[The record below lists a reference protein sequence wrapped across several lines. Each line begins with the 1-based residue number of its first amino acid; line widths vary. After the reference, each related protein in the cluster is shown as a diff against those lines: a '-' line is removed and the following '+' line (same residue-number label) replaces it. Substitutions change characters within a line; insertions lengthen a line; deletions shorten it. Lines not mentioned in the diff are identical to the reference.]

1 MLNLQLYIEGTEVE
15 LFKDESVS
23 LTQTLQNV
31 KDISKIFTDFTKTF
45 NVPASKE
52 NNKLFKHFYNFDVT
66 GYVSGTKKSAELYLN
81 HQLFKKG
88 KIKLEGVS
96 LKQGKAHTYK
106 LTFIGDTVNLK
117 DLLGES
123 KLSALNNIHG
133 MEFTYNADNVVTYM
147 QDGLDVTV
155 DGATYPDALIIP
167 LITHTQRL
175 YYDSSLPVVNSGNL
189 HYDASTI
196 QGVGY
201 EQLKPA
207 LRVYTLIK
215 AIESQYG
222 LKFSGD
228 FFNTDN
234 SVFYNLYLWLHR
246 KEGGVLEE
254 DKIRTK
260 ATFCCPSGS
269 SADRST
275 WAGKVG
281 QDYFEFRQPSN
292 PDNVR
297 LQYKIK
303 VITAA
308 TDYNVI
314 VERNGEERE
323 RLDNVSGEQILGGID
338 TSHRFPAGQYRI
350 YFESETP
357 ADFQL
362 EIKLNEWV
370 KGLLGLA
377 NDNKFIEIQGRAKV
391 ETVADFNAA
400 LQLPDMKI
408 LDFITGIFKM
418 FNLTAFQDYNGVIQ
432 VKPLDDFYAQSKNTF
447 DITEFLDT
455 NSATVD
461 ALMPYRRISFGFE
474 GTESFFSES
483 HKELFNVEWAREQYE
498 DFYNTEGGTFE
509 LKLPFEHHKFE
520 RLRDTDLTPIEAQWG
535 WSVDIKQ
542 EPYLGKPLLFYAKKI
557 TSGTQIGV
565 VKSSSVRVGITD
577 YYIPLNSVDTSDSQ
591 SINFKAEFSEYA
603 GTVFEN
609 TLFETYYSNYIGD
622 TFDQKRRLSKFKA
635 YLPLRILL
643 NLSLA
648 DRLIIFDKIYK
659 INEITTNLATGLSDL
674 ELINE
679 VSDFVIE
686 NQDKYFA
693 DSVDKRVLT
702 VDSTN
707 VTCDWIGTV

>member
-66 GYVSGTKKSAELYLN
+66 GYVSGTKKTSELYLN
-81 HQLFKKG
+81 HQFFKKG
-88 KIKLEGVS
+88 KIRLEGVS
-96 LKQGKAHTYK
+96 LKQGKAHTYR

-123 KLSALNNIHG
+123 KLSALDNIYG
-133 MEFTYNADNVVTYM
+133 MEFTYNSDNVVTYM

-155 DGATYPDALIIP
+155 NGVSYPDALIVP
-167 LITHTQRL
+167 LITHSQRL
-175 YYDSSLPVVNSGNL
+175 YYDSSLPVAQSGNL
-189 HYDASTI
+189 AYDAGTI
-196 QGVGY
+196 QGVKY

-207 LRVYTLIK
+207 IRIYALIK
-215 AIESQYG
+215 AIEDKYG
-222 LKFSGD
+222 MKFSGD
-228 FFNTDN
+228 FFNKNNPT
-234 SVFYNLYLWLHR
+234 FYNLYLWLHR
-246 KEGGVLEE
+246 KEGGILDE
-254 DKIRTK
+254 DKIRAKT
-260 ATFCCPSGS
+260 TLCCVTGS
-269 SADRST
+269 SDDRST
-275 WAGKVG
+275 WDGR
-281 QDYFEFRQPSN
+281 FTSESFFFRQPSN
-292 PDNVR
+292 PDNVKLR
-297 LQYKIK
+297 YHIK
-303 VITAA
+303 VITQAQN
-308 TDYNVI
+308 YNVI
-314 VERNGEERE
+314 IEKDGEEYE
-323 RLDNVSGEQILGGID
+323 RLDNVSGEQILGSGSKD
-338 TSHRFPAGQYRI
+338 AAYPSGTYRI
-350 YFESETP
+350 YFESES
-357 ADFQL
+357 AAEFQL
-362 EIKLNEWV
+362 EITLNEWV
-370 KGLLGLA
+370 KKFLGS
-377 NDNKFIEIQGRAKV
+377 DNKTIGLQGRAKI
-391 ETVADFNAA
+391 ETVSDFNAA

-408 LDFITGIFKM
+408 LEFITGLFKM
-418 FNLTAFQDYNGVIQ
+418 FNLTAFQDRNGIIQ
-432 VKPLDDFYAQSKNTF
+432 VKPLDDFYAQSKNSF
-447 DITEFLDT
+447 DITKFLDT
-455 NSATVD
+455 NASTVD
-461 ALMPYRRISFGFE
+461 ALMPYRRISFGYE

-483 HKELFNVEWAREQYE
+483 HKELFNVEWGTENYE
-498 DFYNTEGGTFE
+498 DIYNTEGETFE

-520 RLRDTDLTPIEAQWG
+520 RLRDNDGTPTNAQWG

-542 EPYLGKPLLFYAKKI
+542 ETYLGEPLIFYAKKI

-565 VKSSSVRVGITD
+565 VKTSANRVGITD
-577 YYIPLNSVDTSDSQ
+577 YYIPSNSVDITDSQ
-591 SINFKAEFSEYA
+591 NINFKAEFNEYA
-603 GTVFEN
+603 GTVFES

-648 DRLIIFDKIYK
+648 DRIIIFDKIYK

-693 DSVDKRVLT
+693 DTVDKRFLT

-707 VTCDWIGTV
+707 VTVDWEGTV

>member
-66 GYVSGTKKSAELYLN
+66 GYVSGTKKTAELYLN

-88 KIKLEGVS
+88 KIRLEGVS
-96 LKQGKAHTYK
+96 LKQAKAHTYR

-123 KLSALNNIHG
+123 KLSALDNIYG
-133 MEFTYNADNVVTYM
+133 MEFTYNADNIVTYM
-147 QDGLDVTV
+147 QNGLDVTV
-155 DGATYPDALIIP
+155 NGISYPDALVVP

-175 YYDSSLPVVNSGNL
+175 YYDSTLPVAQSGNIA
-189 HYDASTI
+189 YDGSTV
-196 QGVGY
+196 QGVKY

-215 AIESQYG
+215 AIEDKYG

-228 FFNTDN
+228 FFNQDN
-234 SVFYNLYLWLHR
+234 DVFYNLYLWLHR
-246 KEGGVLEE
+246 KEGGILEE
-254 DKIRTK
+254 DSIRAKT
-260 ATFCCPSGS
+260 TFCCITGTSD
-269 SADRST
+269 DRNT
-275 WAGKVG
+275 WADKITS
-281 QDYFEFRQPSN
+281 DSFTFRQPNN

-297 LQYKIK
+297 LQYKID
-303 VITAA
+303 VITNA

-314 VERNGEERE
+314 VERDGEERE
-323 RLDNVSGEQILGGID
+323 RLDNVSGNQTLGGID
-338 TSHRFPAGQYRI
+338 TNHRFPAGTYRI
-350 YFESETP
+350 FFESASA

-362 EIKLNEWV
+362 DITLNEWV
-370 KGLLGLA
+370 KKLFGS
-377 NDNKFIEIQGRAKV
+377 DNKTVQLQGTAKV
-391 ETVADFNAA
+391 ETVASFNAA
-400 LQLPDMKI
+400 LQLPDIKT
-408 LDFITGIFKM
+408 LDFITGLFKM
-418 FNLTAFQDYNGVIQ
+418 FNLTAYQDYNGIIQ
-432 VKPLDDFYAQSKNTF
+432 VKPLDDFYAQSRNTF

-455 NSATVD
+455 TSSTVD
-461 ALMPYRRISFGFE
+461 ALMPYRRISFGYE

-483 HKELFNVEWAREQYE
+483 HKELFGVEWGTEQYE
-498 DFYNTEGGTFE
+498 DFYNTEGETFE

-520 RLRDTDLTPIEAQWG
+520 RLRDSDNTVTDAQWG

-542 EPYLGKPLLFYAKKI
+542 ETYLGKPLLFYAKKI
-557 TSGTQIGV
+557 TSGTQISV
-565 VKSSSVRVGITD
+565 VKTSSVRVGITD
-577 YYIPLNSVDTSDSQ
+577 YYIPSNSVDITDSQ
-591 SINFKAEFSEYA
+591 NLNFKAEFNEYA

-659 INEITTNLATGLSDL
+659 INEITTNLATGVSDL

-693 DSVDKRVLT
+693 DSVDKRFLT

-707 VTCDWIGTV
+707 VTVDWNGTV

>member
-52 NNKLFKHFYNFDVT
+52 NNKLFKHFYNYDVV
-66 GYVSGTKKSAELYLN
+66 GYVSGVKKSAELYLN

-88 KIKLEGVS
+88 KIRLEGVS
-96 LKQGKAHTYK
+96 LKMAKAHTYR

-117 DLLGES
+117 DLLGDS
-123 KLSALNNIHG
+123 KLSALDNIHG
-133 MEFTYNADNVVTYM
+133 MEFTYNSNNIVSYM

-155 DGATYPDALIIP
+155 NGATYNDAIIVP

-175 YYDSSLPVVNSGNL
+175 FYNSTLPEAQSGNIA
-189 HYDASTI
+189 YDVSTV
-196 QGVGY
+196 QGVKY

-207 LRVYTLIK
+207 LRVYTLMK
-215 AIESQYG
+215 AIEDKYNM
-222 LKFSGD
+222 KFSGD
-228 FFNTDN
+228 FFNKTN
-234 SVFYNLYLWLHR
+234 PNFYNLYLWLHR
-246 KEGGVLEE
+246 KEGGVLDE
-254 DKIRTK
+254 DKIRAKT
-260 ATFCCPSGS
+260 TFCCISGS
-269 SADRST
+269 SEDRNT
-275 WAGKVG
+275 WTNSIAS
-281 QDYFEFRQPSN
+281 DSFFFRQPSN

-297 LQYKIK
+297 LQYRIKI
-303 VITAA
+303 ITNAQ
-308 TDYNVI
+308 DYNVI
-314 VERNGEERE
+314 VERDGEERE

-338 TSHRFPAGQYRI
+338 TNHRFPSGTYRI
-350 YFESETP
+350 FFESET
-357 ADFQL
+357 AAEFQL
-362 EIKLNEWV
+362 EITLNEWV
-370 KGLLGLA
+370 KKFLGS
-377 NDNKFIEIQGRAKV
+377 NNKTVQIQGNAKV

-408 LDFITGIFKM
+408 LDFVTGIFKM
-418 FNLTAFQDYNGVIQ
+418 FNLTAYQDYDGIIQ
-432 VKPLDDFYAQSKNTF
+432 VKPLDEFYEQSNKTY

-455 NSATVD
+455 NASTVD
-461 ALMPYRRISFGFE
+461 ALMPYRRIVFGYD

-483 HKELFNVEWAREQYE
+483 HKELFNVEWGTENYE
-498 DFYNTEGGTFE
+498 DFYNTEGDTFE
-509 LKLPFEHHKFE
+509 LRLPFEHHKFE
-520 RLRDTDLTPIEAQWG
+520 RLRDADGSATDAQWG

-542 EPYLGKPLLFYAKKI
+542 ETYLGKPLLFYAKKI
-557 TSGTQIGV
+557 TSGTQISV
-565 VKSSSVRVGITD
+565 VKTSSVRVGITD
-577 YYIPLNSVDTSDSQ
+577 YYIPSNSVDITDSQ
-591 SINFKAEFSEYA
+591 NINFKAEFNEYA
-603 GTVFEN
+603 GTVFED

-643 NLSLA
+643 NLTLA
-648 DRLIIFDKIYK
+648 DRVIIFDKIYK

-686 NQDKYFA
+686 NQDKYLA
-693 DSVDKRVLT
+693 DTVDKRFLT

-707 VTCDWIGTV
+707 VTVDWSGTV